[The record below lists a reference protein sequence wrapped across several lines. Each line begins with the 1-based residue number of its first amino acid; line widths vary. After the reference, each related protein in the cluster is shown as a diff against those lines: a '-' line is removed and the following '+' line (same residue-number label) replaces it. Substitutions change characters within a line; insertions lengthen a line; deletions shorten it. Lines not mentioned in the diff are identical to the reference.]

1 MVLDGTLTS
10 KFSLSWLGNF
20 SMKQNLLMALTVVV
34 IASTGCASPNSS
46 LIDPHTS
53 VMPKIIS
60 VPERDTDK
68 DGVVDRLDQCP
79 GTPISY
85 AVDDVGCHM
94 YEQFTAAMELEI
106 RFDNDSS
113 VVKDDF
119 LSEVKKVA
127 DFLNEYPD
135 TQVEIGGHTSAPA
148 SAEYNQVLSERRAKA
163 VAEILKSNFS
173 IAENRVFYNGYGE
186 SRLKDPRDTQE
197 AHDTNRRIEAI
208 IYAVEQR
215 AVLREGYHYKEQ
227 SESEEKMDKNAQE
240 QIKTEEEPE
249 SSTLSQVVEAEEK
262 AENSAQNQVEEQ
274 AETLQ

>member
-1 MVLDGTLTS
+1 
-10 KFSLSWLGNF
+10 
-20 SMKQNLLMALTVVV
+20 MKQNLLMALAVVV
-34 IASTGCASPNSS
+34 ITSTGCASPNSS
-46 LIDPHTS
+46 LIAPYTS
-53 VMPKIIS
+53 VMPNIIS
-60 VPERDTDK
+60 APEDDADN

-79 GTPISY
+79 DTPISY
-85 AVDDVGCHM
+85 AIDDVGCHI
-94 YEQFTAAMELEI
+94 YEQFTATMELEI

-127 DFLNEYPD
+127 DFLNEHPD

-148 SAEYNQVLSERRAKA
+148 SAEYNQTLSERRAKT

-240 QIKTEEEPE
+240 QIKTEEESE

-262 AENSAQNQVEEQ
+262 AENSAQNQAEEQ
-274 AETLQ
+274 ADVTADE

>member
-1 MVLDGTLTS
+1 
-10 KFSLSWLGNF
+10 
-20 SMKQNLLMALTVVV
+20 MKQNLLMALTVVV

-60 VPERDTDK
+60 VPERDADK

-85 AVDDVGCHM
+85 AVDGLGCHM

-113 VVKDDF
+113 IVKDDF

-127 DFLNEYPD
+127 DFLNEHPD

-148 SAEYNQVLSERRAKA
+148 SAEYNQTLSERRAKA

-240 QIKTEEEPE
+240 QIKTEEEPDI
-249 SSTLSQVVEAEEK
+249 STLSQVNAEEQVDKNAQSQVSAEEQVDKNTQSQIEVEAESTALELM
-262 AENSAQNQVEEQ
+262 VY
-274 AETLQ
+274 